1 MFESRTITSA
11 DAKMLLVA
19 VGVFDSPVPIE
30 GFSTD
35 SMWTSD
41 AKQTGEFQMGADGK
55 LSAGFVF
62 APTRISVTLQAD
74 SQSIDF
80 FDTIAQTQQQR
91 KKLIEIRGVV
101 AIPAIRKKFALQK
114 FYMENWQPLPTAGRV
129 LAPRPFAL
137 IGESCTW
144 SYT

>member
-11 DAKMLLVA
+11 DAIMQLVA
-19 VGVFDSPVPIE
+19 LGVYDSPQRIQ

-35 SMWTSD
+35 NMWTSD
-41 AKQTGEFQMGADGK
+41 AKQTAEFQMGADGK

-74 SQSIDF
+74 SESIDF
-80 FDTIAQTQQQR
+80 FDQVAQVEQQ
-91 KKLIEIRGVV
+91 KKKKIEIRGVV
-101 AIPAIRKKFALQK
+101 TIPGIRKKFALQK
-114 FYMENWQPLPTAGRV
+114 FYMENWQPLPGAGRV

-137 IGESCTW
+137 VGESCTW
-144 SYT
+144 ARM